1 MSPSIIS
8 IASLCQCCVYI
19 KLTTDMNGSDNYEW
33 FQFISFPIID
43 RVGNSLLYLGFLEMA
58 VVHWCYGT
66 GNFMRNLIDD
76 MELKIP
82 KFMQVCPFL
91 MS

>member
-1 MSPSIIS
+1 MVRDNGI
-8 IASLCQCCVYI
+8 
-19 KLTTDMNGSDNYEW
+19 TDFKNDPIVNY
-33 FQFISFPIID
+33 

-82 KFMQVCPFL
+82 KFMQVCIAHFS